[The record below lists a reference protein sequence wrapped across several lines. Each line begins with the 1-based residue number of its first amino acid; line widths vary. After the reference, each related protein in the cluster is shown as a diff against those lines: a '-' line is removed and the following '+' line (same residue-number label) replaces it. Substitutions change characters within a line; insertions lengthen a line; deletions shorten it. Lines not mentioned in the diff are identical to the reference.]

1 MSLETD
7 LHKNNQLIFD
17 KGVKAIQWSKK
28 SLSKNGD
35 GTNGHTYAKNIN
47 LDLTLFTQYNSKWI
61 TDLNV
66 KHKTINWKTTWEK
79 ILVTLGMVISF
90 KIEQQRH
97 DP

>member
-1 MSLETD
+1 MSKEQ
-7 LHKNNQLIFD
+7 KQYN
-17 KGVKAIQWSKK
+17 GAK

-66 KHKTINWKTTWEK
+66 KHKTIKLEDNMGENP
-79 ILVTLGMVISF
+79 GMVF
-90 KIEQQRH
+90 VL
-97 DP
+97 

>member
-7 LHKNNQLIFD
+7 LHKNNRLIFD
-17 KGVKAIQWSKK
+17 KGAKAIQWSKK

-47 LDLTLFTQYNSKWI
+47 LDLTFFTQCNSKWI

-66 KHKTINWKTTWEK
+66 KHKTIKLEDNMGENP
-79 ILVTLGMVISF
+79 G
-90 KIEQQRH
+90 
-97 DP
+97 DPGHGIVL